1 MGAKAKSIIS
11 FIACILLCQ
20 VVGISSA
27 ALSNVSDRSW
37 FNELNKPTWNP
48 PGYLFAPVWTVL
60 YLLMGISLWLI
71 LRSTAEQKQK
81 VNALI
86 LFSVQLFLN
95 FLWSIIF
102 FRFQHIVVAFA
113 DIILLDILVIATMLT
128 FYNIKKL
135 AAWLLLPY
143 LLWIVFASYLNY
155 TIWVLN

>member
-1 MGAKAKSIIS
+1 MGAKAKSIILLVC
-11 FIACILLCQ
+11 CILLCQ
-20 VVGISSA
+20 IVGISSA

-37 FNELNKPTWNP
+37 FYELNKPTWNP

-71 LRSTAEQKQK
+71 LRATAVQKQK
-81 VNALI
+81 INALI

-95 FLWSIIF
+95 FLWSILF
-102 FRFQHIVVAFA
+102 FRFQLIVVAFA
-113 DIILLDILVIATMLT
+113 DIILLDFLVIATMLS

-143 LLWIVFASYLNY
+143 LLWIVFASNLNY